1 MEVIETELIADKLID
16 LCRKGQFL
24 QAQHEFYDTNIVS
37 IDPDGSRTI
46 GAASMH
52 AKEQRFLHHLERIY
66 SICYTKPMIAGNF
79 FTTVLR
85 MEIETKKGG
94 YMEFSEVCV
103 YQVAGGKIVFEQ
115 FFRDC

>member
-1 MEVIETELIADKLID
+1 METEVIAGKLIE

-24 QAQHEFYDTNIVS
+24 QAQYELYDNDIVS
-37 IDPDGSRTI
+37 IDPDGTRTI
-46 GAASMH
+46 GSANMH

-66 SICYTKPMIAGNF
+66 SISFTDPQIAGNF

-85 MEIETKKGG
+85 MEVETQKTGFLN
-94 YMEFSEVCV
+94 FSEVCV

-115 FFRDC
+115 FFRDKTA